1 MQPIVQVSGLVKKYG
16 STTVLAGVDL
26 EIAAGEIVGLAGL
39 NGAGKTTLVR
49 CILDLCGI
57 DGGRI
62 ELFGM
67 SHRVPRSRA
76 ALAFLP
82 ERFLPAY
89 YLTGRGFLAHAGR
102 LSGTT
107 FAADRIESVLTTLDF
122 DLAALSRPVRS
133 YSKGMTQKLG
143 LAATFLRDCR
153 CYLLDEPMSGLD
165 PRARVGVTRL
175 IAQAGAEGRAVVLTT
190 HALAD
195 IEELCNRVMVLH
207 KGVAFY
213 AGTPKQLCQDQAQVH
228 IEQAFLRC
236 IEAPSPWP
244 TPARN
249 RRC

>member
-1 MQPIVQVSGLVKKYG
+1 MQPIIQVTGLVKKYG
-16 STTVLAGVDL
+16 SAPVLSGVDL
-26 EIAAGEIVGLAGL
+26 GIAEGEIVGLAGL
-39 NGAGKTTLVR
+39 NGAGKTTLIR
-49 CILDLCGI
+49 CVLDLCSI
-57 DGGRI
+57 DDGRI

-67 SHRVPRSRA
+67 SHRLPRSRA
-76 ALAFLP
+76 QLAFLP

-102 LSGTT
+102 LAGTS
-107 FAADRIESVLTTLDF
+107 FPPSQVASVLATLDF
-122 DLAALSRPVRS
+122 DPAALDRPVRS
-133 YSKGMTQKLG
+133 FSKGMTQKLG

-195 IEELCNRVMVLH
+195 IADLCNRVMVLH

-213 AGTPKQLCQDQAQVH
+213 AGTPKQLCQDHGQVP

-249 RRC
+249 RRS